1 MTLVRMR
8 VMKTC
13 ARRVTRDRAIR
24 RACPHLSISAHNS
37 PARQR
42 GRPILFAA
50 AYCLHRQTSTTT
62 SRSLMSHSATLMG
75 GPPSTAD
82 SDYVN
87 EWLPRERTT
96 DRLLCRTW
104 RNVLTKVWK
113 RRRGET
119 WVLGLR
125 EVVWLSALDHLDW
138 VITPGPAKR
147 SSVKLC
153 VKMLVPS
160 ANGGGRHWRASEKCD
175 WFRLTRRQW
184 SKRGTVAGYPG
195 NPILTVFFKL
205 NLA

>member
-104 RNVLTKVWK
+104 RNVLTKCENGGAERRGCWVCEKSSDWALSSTLIELLRPVRRNDLASNCVWK
-113 RRRGET
+113 
-119 WVLGLR
+119 
-125 EVVWLSALDHLDW
+125 
-138 VITPGPAKR
+138 
-147 SSVKLC
+147 C
-153 VKMLVPS
+153 
-160 ANGGGRHWRASEKCD
+160 
-175 WFRLTRRQW
+175 
-184 SKRGTVAGYPG
+184 
-195 NPILTVFFKL
+195 
-205 NLA
+205 